1 MTDSQKHEE
10 LFAVLKSYAS
20 RAKKVIGHCK
30 NEDQTKQLLIVPYIR
45 DILGWNPEDPNS
57 VQLEYQ
63 TGIGKGVEK
72 VDYAILEERKAVLLI
87 EAKARHI
94 ELSEKPTPQL
104 RRYAIDS
111 QETICVALTN
121 GSVWHWYMKFNGRL
135 DNTPFIKTN
144 GLEPKEQDLPWL
156 AAVRKGPFSKRA
168 IDAAEDQ
175 KMVAAVSA
183 WLERAANQ
191 PADSLLRLLLKETG
205 WAANKSNIARAK
217 GIWAQA
223 WPREAATEFRVQRAQ
238 PEPVQKERGEEEKA
252 QSSRVCRF
260 RTAGSTRW
268 REVDDATYLLQEI
281 VAFCADHHA
290 HGRTAYL
297 RLLSRTE
304 WGRLRR
310 NLLVF
315 SNLPNLWQSVDQRKY
330 SKDFGGYHLFNH
342 ISNKGKMAIIERYL
356 ACCVRKDGTSP
367 KRGLDIEVE
376 MPNVT

>member
-20 RAKKVIGHCK
+20 RAKRVIGHCK

-45 DILGWNPEDPNS
+45 DVLGWNPEDPNS

-63 TGIGKGVEK
+63 TGIGKGVER
-72 VDYAILEERKAVLLI
+72 VDYAILDEGKAVLLI
-87 EAKARHI
+87 EAKARHS
-94 ELSEKPTPQL
+94 ELSDKPTPQL

-111 QETICVALTN
+111 RNTLCVALTN
-121 GSVWHWYMKFNGRL
+121 GSVWHWYMKSEGRL

-144 GLEPKEQDLPWL
+144 ALEPKEHDMPWL
-156 AAVRKGPFSKRA
+156 AAVRSGPFSKRT

-175 KMVAAVSA
+175 KMVVAVSA
-183 WLERAANQ
+183 WLEQATNQ
-191 PADSLLRLLLKETG
+191 PADSLLRLVLKETG
-205 WAANKSNIARAK
+205 RAANKSNIARVK
-217 GIWAQA
+217 GIWARA
-223 WPREAATEFRVQRAQ
+223 WPREPAKEFPAQ
-238 PEPVQKERGEEEKA
+238 GAKPEPMQKERRDEEKVM
-252 QSSRVCRF
+252 SSRVCRF
-260 RTAGSTRW
+260 RTVGSTRW

-281 VAFCADHHA
+281 VAFCADLHA
-290 HGRTAYL
+290 QGRTAYL

-310 NLLVF
+310 KLLVF

-356 ACCVRKDGTSP
+356 ACCVRQDGTSP
-367 KRGLDIEVE
+367 KRGSDIEVE